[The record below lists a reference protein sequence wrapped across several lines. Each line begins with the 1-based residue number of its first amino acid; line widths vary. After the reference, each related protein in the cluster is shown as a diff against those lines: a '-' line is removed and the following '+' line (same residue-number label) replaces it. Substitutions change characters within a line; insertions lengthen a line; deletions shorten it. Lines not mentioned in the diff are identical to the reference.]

1 MTATVGILGAGAW
14 GTALA
19 VAAARAGNRVV
30 LWGRDPDRCRA
41 IESSRENACF
51 LPGVRLAPAVRCTG
65 AAVDLTATD
74 LILAAVPA
82 QALRDVLHVTGR
94 SFSPGVPIVICAKG
108 IEQETGLLM
117 SDVVRATLPNNPPAA
132 LSGPS
137 FAADVAR
144 GLPTALTLAAGT
156 APEASALVDRLGS
169 PGLRLYHSDDLVG
182 VELGGA
188 IKNVLAIACGIAHG
202 RGLGASAGAALMARA
217 FAELLRFGRASGAR
231 PETLMGLSGFGDLV
245 LTCGSAQSR
254 NFALGLALGRGED
267 RQAAGGGRL
276 AEGVAT
282 APILLAKARTLAI
295 PMPIVESVAAIL
307 AGRLAVEAA
316 IDMLLARPAG
326 PESL

>member
-19 VAAARAGNRVV
+19 IAAARVGHPVL
-30 LWGRDPDRCRA
+30 LWGRDPDHCRR
-41 IESSRENACF
+41 IESSRENARF
-51 LPGVRLAPAVRCTG
+51 LAGVRLAPSIRCTNAAGELAG
-65 AAVDLTATD
+65 AGV
-74 LILAAVPA
+74 ILAAVPA
-82 QALRDVLHVTGR
+82 QALRDSLRVTGR
-94 SFSPGVPIVICAKG
+94 SIPPGVPVVICAKG
-108 IEQETGLLM
+108 IEQESGLLM
-117 SDVVRATLPNNPPAA
+117 SDVARAVLPNNPPAA

-156 APEASALVDRLGS
+156 ISEAGDIADRLAS
-169 PGLRLYHSDDLVG
+169 PALRLYHSDDLVG

-188 IKNVLAIACGIAHG
+188 VKNVLAIACGIAQG

-231 PETLMGLSGFGDLV
+231 ADTLMGLSGFGDLV

-267 RQAAGGGRL
+267 RSTAGGGHL

-282 APILLAKARTLAI
+282 APILLAKANALAVA
-295 PMPIVESVAAIL
+295 MPIVESVAAIL
-307 AGRLAVEAA
+307 AGELAIDAA
-316 IDMLLARPAG
+316 IDMLLARPPG